1 MRRRVDRDV
10 CGWPGR
16 PWDLWIWL
24 GLARRSGL
32 HSPHRMLAGEN
43 ISSPPV
49 VCEHQSVSA
58 GPEFVRPPRGHKGP
72 IHLAPPDPGWPQQ
85 YAVVAARIKQAL
97 GSVAVVVEHVGSTS
111 VSGLAAKPF
120 LDVLLLVPE
129 PSDEA
134 AYVPGLEAAG
144 FLLHV
149 REPDWHQHRF
159 LRAHDPEV
167 QIHVFAVGS
176 EEAERM
182 LLFRDRLRVNE
193 DERALYEE
201 TKRRLAARSWTR
213 VQDYADAKSEVVEE
227 VIARARAARA

>member
-1 MRRRVDRDV
+1 
-10 CGWPGR
+10 
-16 PWDLWIWL
+16 
-24 GLARRSGL
+24 
-32 HSPHRMLAGEN
+32 
-43 ISSPPV
+43 
-49 VCEHQSVSA
+49 
-58 GPEFVRPPRGHKGP
+58 
-72 IHLAPPDPGWPQQ
+72 
-85 YAVVAARIKQAL
+85 VAARIKQAL

-111 VSGLAAKPF
+111 VPGLAAKPF

-167 QIHVFAVGS
+167 QIHVFAVDS